1 MKPETFRRLFGV
13 SDAFEHPV
21 VLGIAIFVAAV
32 FVIASVVTFALSR
45 RKRIDE
51 KLRKDLV
58 DRLKSWLIFIP
69 LMGVPVLLG
78 AAWVIL
84 AVGVLSLLCYREFA
98 RATGLFR
105 EKLVSA
111 IVAIAI
117 IGVTLA
123 TIDHW
128 YGLFVALA
136 PLNICLLAALPIL
149 QDSPKGYI
157 QRVGLG
163 VFAFMLFGFGL
174 GHLGYMANDSLYRP
188 IILTLLLCV
197 QMNDVFAYCVG
208 KTLGKRK
215 LAPNTSPNKTIA
227 GSLGAIVLT
236 TTLTAV
242 LAHFTFRGTALAS
255 PVHGVVL
262 GLLVSILGQL
272 GDLVLSSIKR
282 DLGIKDMG
290 VTFPGHGGLLD
301 RFNSV
306 LLVAPAAFHYIAYVR
321 GIGVDQQRRIFT
333 G

>member
-21 VLGIAIFVAAV
+21 VLGITIFVAAV
-32 FVIASVVTFALSR
+32 FVVAVVVTFTLSR

-58 DRLKSWLIFIP
+58 DRLKSWLVFIP
-69 LMGVPVLLG
+69 LTG
-78 AAWVIL
+78 AAWTIL

-111 IVAIAI
+111 VVAIAI

-163 VFAFMLFGFGL
+163 VFAFMLFGVGL

-215 LAPNTSPNKTIA
+215 LAPNTSPNKTVA
-227 GSLGAIVLT
+227 GSLGAILLT

-242 LAHFTFRGTALAS
+242 LAHFTFHGTALAGA
-255 PVHGVVL
+255 VHGVAL
-262 GLLVSILGQL
+262 GLLVSVLGQL

-306 LLVAPAAFHYIAYVR
+306 LLVAPAAFHYIGYFR

-333 G
+333 GE